1 MEQILIHWEYDKMV
15 LFIMIWEEDIVE
27 FNFTKIIHKT
37 KSILN
42 LA

>member
-1 MEQILIHWEYDKMV
+1 MEQILIRWEYDKMV
-15 LFIMIWEEDIVE
+15 LLIMMWEEDIVE